1 MMENESI
8 ICQTKNPTIC
18 EFYDT
23 HKEFNFEK
31 INLLIIQIL
40 STNESTT
47 SREALTRETSTRET
61 STRETSTRET
71 VATVATVARVAV
83 VEGRVIPVLFRVELN
98 RIFSGGSVQTI
109 HNSDNY
115 LLQRNNRSPICI
127 AKKTLLENIDEE
139 TTAQFLKTC
148 NEQNHNGILISQNSG
163 IVNKYDFEIEIY
175 CGNIY
180 LFIHNMGCDFHKIQM
195 AVSIIDVLHE
205 KIRHLNVQ
213 TNVFNISNET
223 LNEINGE
230 FQLFLTQRTDV
241 NNYIR
246 EINKTIAQKLNGFKF
261 TSLEKY
267 LSSKI
272 TVKKVG
278 QHKCSICEVYTSNT
292 LKGIAAHKKGCVKK
306 HNY

>member
-1 MMENESI
+1 
-8 ICQTKNPTIC
+8 
-18 EFYDT
+18 
-23 HKEFNFEK
+23 
-31 INLLIIQIL
+31 
-40 STNESTT
+40 
-47 SREALTRETSTRET
+47 
-61 STRETSTRET
+61 
-71 VATVATVARVAV
+71 
-83 VEGRVIPVLFRVELN
+83 
-98 RIFSGGSVQTI
+98 
-109 HNSDNY
+109 
-115 LLQRNNRSPICI
+115 LQRNNRSTICI
-127 AKKTLLENIDEE
+127 TKKTICENIDEE
-139 TTAQFLKTC
+139 TTSHFLKTC
-148 NEQNHNGILISQNSG
+148 NQQNHNGILISQNSG

-195 AVSIIDVLHE
+195 AVSVIDVLHE
-205 KIRHLNVQ
+205 KIKHLNVQ

-223 LNEINGE
+223 LNEINSE
-230 FQLFLTQRTDV
+230 FQLFLTQRNDV

-246 EINKTIAQKLNGFKF
+246 EINKTITQKLNGFKF

-278 QHKCSICEVYTSNT
+278 QHKCSICDVYTSNT